1 MGLFVVEVLGEGFDE
16 VVDLGEEGGGG
27 CGVEE
32 GLEGFQVGGDLGV
45 FGLEVVDGGFE
56 FGVAVEEAG
65 EQAAGLEGVVDVQ
78 ALAEGEAV
86 DPELGA

>member
-45 FGLEVVDGGFE
+45 FGLEVVDGGF
-56 FGVAVEEAG
+56 
-65 EQAAGLEGVVDVQ
+65 
-78 ALAEGEAV
+78 
-86 DPELGA
+86 